1 MGRRVLAWIPQHLFN
16 QLLLILAA
24 MAALR
29 LVIRSG
35 TAESKGQHAP
45 AKGIGLQPFPGSRR

>member
-24 MAALR
+24 LR
-29 LVIRSG
+29 LVIS
-35 TAESKGQHAP
+35 
-45 AKGIGLQPFPGSRR
+45 